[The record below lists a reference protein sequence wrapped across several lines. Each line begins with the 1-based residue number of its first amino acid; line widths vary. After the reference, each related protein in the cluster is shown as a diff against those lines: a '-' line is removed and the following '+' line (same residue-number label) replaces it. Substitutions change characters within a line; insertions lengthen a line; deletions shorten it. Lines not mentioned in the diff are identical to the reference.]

1 MGIMEMNTNRI
12 ISAAACLVLFFYGNA
27 EGGTPFQGTKA
38 AGMGAAF
45 VAIADDPSAVLHN
58 PGGIPHLEGTQV
70 YTGATAIIGS
80 TEYENPAGETEES
93 GTQVFLPFHLY
104 LTSDLKRDDLAVGF
118 GIYSPFG
125 IGGREWPKD
134 GLTRYLTTD
143 SLISTLAAGP
153 VLACR
158 VLPWVSV
165 GAGFFYMHAWNEA
178 ERKVDQSPLG
188 AEDAEFSL
196 EGDGGGFG
204 YNFGILLFPEQRFS
218 FGAAYRSK
226 ADVDQDI
233 TIRLKNLAPALQTVT
248 GRSEI
253 EVNADGTL
261 DFPEVLSFGIA
272 YRPTSAFTFC
282 LEFEW
287 TGWSRFE
294 RLELDLHEE
303 VPRAGLTDFAIDFD
317 YEDIWFIKIGA
328 DYQVTQ
334 KYSIR
339 CGYAYVSSPVPTHA
353 LNPGNP
359 DADQHNVSLGLGYR
373 TGTWTLD
380 FFYMA
385 DFFENRRTDNPA
397 FPGEYKNLSHFTG
410 LSFGYRF

>member
-1 MGIMEMNTNRI
+1 MIF
-12 ISAAACLVLFFYGNA
+12 CFYGKPEA
-27 EGGTPFQGTKA
+27 GTPFQGAKA
-38 AGMGAAF
+38 AGMAAAF
-45 VAIADDPSAVLHN
+45 VAIADDPSALLHN
-58 PGGIPHLEGTQV
+58 PGGLPLLEGTRV
-70 YTGATAIIGS
+70 YAGATAIIGS
-80 TEYENPAGETEES
+80 TEFENPAGETEES

-125 IGGREWPKD
+125 IGGREWPED

-143 SLISTLAAGP
+143 SLISTLSASP
-153 VLACR
+153 VVAYR
-158 VLPWVSV
+158 VFPWLSM
-165 GAGFFYMHAWNEA
+165 GAGFYYMHAWNEA
-178 ERKVDQSPLG
+178 ERKVDQSALG
-188 AEDAEFSL
+188 AEDAAFSL

-204 YNFGILLFPEQRFS
+204 YNFGILLFPERRFS

-233 TIRLKNLAPALQTVT
+233 KIRLENLAPALQSAT
-248 GRSEI
+248 GRSDI
-253 EVNADGTL
+253 KVDADGTL
-261 DFPEVLSFGIA
+261 DFPEVLSVGAA
-272 YRPTSAFTFC
+272 YRPTEALVVC

-294 RLELDLHEE
+294 RLALDLHEE
-303 VPRAGLTDFAIDFD
+303 IPQAGLTDFAIDFD

-328 DYQVTQ
+328 DYKINHQF
-334 KYSIR
+334 SIR
-339 CGYAYVSSPVPTHA
+339 GGYAYVSSPVPTRA

-373 TGTWTLD
+373 TETWTLD

-385 DFFENRRTDNPA
+385 DFYETRHTDNPA
-397 FPGEYKNLSHFTG
+397 LTGKYENFSHFAG